1 MGTNGTNAN
10 ESKKNSFYVTIDGK
24 AVALTDEQRNAW
36 NKMANDARRYARDFG
51 ACGQPDYRKCCGDC
65 ALCAFQQAGAFIFA
79 DDRERYADGF
89 AEGPLAPLDTAP
101 TPEDRAVANDTWE
114 WLYTE
119 ADKLTKSGRD
129 ILSLHLEEG
138 LSERKIGDRLGIPW
152 PPVHSRLNK
161 LLAFI
166 REHREDLI

>member
-24 AVALTDEQRNAW
+24 AVALTDEQRKAW

-129 ILSLHLEEG
+129 ILSLHLEPCPSI
-138 LSERKIGDRLGIPW
+138 LKRSPKPI
-152 PPVHSRLNK
+152 
-161 LLAFI
+161 
-166 REHREDLI
+166 

>member
-1 MGTNGTNAN
+1 MGTNGKKAN
-10 ESKKNSFYVTIDGK
+10 VSKETSFYVTIGGK
-24 AVALTDEQRNAW
+24 AVALTDEQRKAW

-89 AEGPLAPLDTAP
+89 GEGPLAP
-101 TPEDRAVANDTWE
+101 EDHAVANDTWE

-152 PPVHSRLNK
+152 PTVHSRLNK

-166 REHREDLI
+166 REHREELI